1 LGVNTKSLVVSLC
14 CFDVVLHLDQNTAA
28 RVPGKEQFPSAHL
41 RDTRCDL
48 VERVLQIYRR
58 IRIRTEQCQ
67 HFRFAFGWI
76 DNQVDPVKMRPV
88 KHQVAVTQVHDPQE
102 RVRDANSLVGIIVGG
117 HDAVMPHP
125 AIFWIRVTA
134 FQQDR
139 ETARNKELHD
149 IDRATITDQGR
160 QVGLFEHIIA
170 HFAEHD
176 IAVILMGSQT
186 SFGNVLGA
194 WPAPEGDVH

>member
-1 LGVNTKSLVVSLC
+1 
-14 CFDVVLHLDQNTAA
+14 
-28 RVPGKEQFPSAHL
+28 
-41 RDTRCDL
+41 
-48 VERVLQIYRR
+48 
-58 IRIRTEQCQ
+58 
-67 HFRFAFGWI
+67 
-76 DNQVDPVKMRPV
+76 
-88 KHQVAVTQVHDPQE
+88 
-102 RVRDANSLVGIIVGG
+102 
-117 HDAVMPHP
+117 
-125 AIFWIRVTA
+125 VTA

-139 ETARNKELHD
+139 ETARNKALHD